1 MYESNAFKSNY
12 ISIVN
17 YYFYPKSKY
26 CLSVIS
32 APLTN
37 IIVLVLF
44 SLCELILQHIRK
56 PSFPHFMVPVLFL
69 LFLRT
74 QEDEFSFHK
83 RIFLVILFLAKILF
97 SLFSNFDHL
106 LTFGEKNDKIVLHN
120 LSIFF

>member
-12 ISIVN
+12 ISIV
-17 YYFYPKSKY
+17 YYYIFPKSKS
-26 CLSVIS
+26 CLIVIS
-32 APLTN
+32 VPLTD

-56 PSFPHFMVPVLFL
+56 PSFHHFMVPVLLF

-74 QEDEFSFHK
+74 QEDEFSFYK

-97 SLFSNFDHL
+97 SLFSNFDHF
-106 LTFGEKNDKIVLHN
+106 LTFGENNDK
-120 LSIFF
+120 